1 MLSNFNTRK
10 KLFLFPILFILIVIG
25 SGFTYKYFSNISKAR
40 NNVTITT
47 DEFIQQNLKGRISV
61 YQFLR
66 APSENTKQKVL
77 NNFQKLS
84 EDVSSL
90 KVILVSQRNKDI
102 SDDILVFIKG
112 YLTEFDSV
120 SKEKISDF
128 SNGTIVESQEMKER
142 ISKMSAVGLKLE
154 EKIVE
159 INKNAVLLR
168 DEAYK
173 TLDICLMILALVA
186 IVIFLMISVFISN
199 IIVNSLNSF
208 KEGLLTFFSYLNRES
223 DNVKILEATSKDEFG
238 EMSKVL
244 NENIVKTKKGIE
256 EDRRLIDETILV
268 LGEFEQGDLS
278 QRLHIEVSNPALTQL
293 KNVLNNMATN
303 LELNINNVLNILE
316 EYSNYKYI
324 NKISTKNLKEHLSRL
339 SNGVNGLGD
348 SITKMLKDN
357 KSNGLTLDKSSN
369 LLLINVDKLNI
380 SSNEAASSLE
390 ETAAAIE
397 EITSNIRNNTESIAK
412 MANFS
417 EKVTNS
423 AILGEKLANET
434 NVSMDDINAQVTA
447 INEAISVIDQIAFQ
461 TNILSLNAAVEAAT
475 AGEAGRGFAV
485 VAAEVRNLAN
495 RSAEAAREIK
505 NIVELAT
512 TKANQGK
519 SIAGNMIEGYKELN
533 NNISQTMN
541 LISDIQNASKEQLLG
556 IEQINDAVNQLDQL
570 DQQTQQ
576 NAMVASQSHDIAVI
590 TDEIAKLIVQDAD
603 EKEFIGKDEVQ
614 AKEIERNK

>member
-1 MLSNFNTRK
+1 MLNNFNTRK

-66 APSENTKQKVL
+66 APSENTKEKVL
-77 NNFQKLS
+77 SNFQKLS
-84 EDVSSL
+84 EEVSSL

-112 YLTEFDSV
+112 YLSEFDSV

-128 SNGTIVESQEMKER
+128 SNATIVESQEMKER

-475 AGEAGRGFAV
+475 AGEAGKGFAV
-485 VAAEVRNLAN
+485 VAGEVRNLAN
-495 RSAEAAREIK
+495 RSAQAANEIK
-505 NIVELAT
+505 NIVEIAT
-512 TKANQGK
+512 QKADEGK
-519 SIAGNMIEGYKELN
+519 HIANSMINGYSELN
-533 NNISQTMN
+533 
-541 LISDIQNASKEQLLG
+541 SDIMQTIDLIKEFENSSKEQLLG
-556 IEQINDAVNQLDQL
+556 IEQINNAVAILDQK
-570 DQQTQQ
+570 TQQ
-576 NAMVASQSHDIAVI
+576 NANVTSQTKDIAI
-590 TDEIAKLIVQDAD
+590 STNSISKLIIEDVN
-603 EKEFIGKDEVQ
+603 KKRFKD
-614 AKEIERNK
+614 K